1 MALMDFVEQGYAYH
15 VVNITD
21 LKSTLAEGIRYDD
34 KATYDSKYYDFH
46 SYFDDYKPGTI
57 PGWVERKKAIFAS
70 ICFKEGHKWHSHSA
84 ILRVKILEDRCWIC
98 NENLANFIYEP
109 FVLQSMEGFANTQE
123 YMRVNGRAFVEE
135 YWYNSLSYRDNVEK
149 RNDKKEGYDAEI
161 LIMHPIPP
169 EDIECLY
176 IVSDHQMMSYKEWQ
190 SFFKPENPYPGAQ
203 YSRYL
208 QPSSISSAW
217 KTSGSQ

>member
-1 MALMDFVEQGYAYH
+1 MTLVDCAEQGYAYH
-15 VVNITD
+15 VVNIID
-21 LKSTLAEGIRYDD
+21 LKRTLAEGIRYDD
-34 KATYDSKYYDFH
+34 KTTYDSKYYDFH
-46 SYFDDYKPGTI
+46 SYFDYYKPGII
-57 PGWVERKKAIFAS
+57 PDWVERKKAIFAS

-109 FVLQSMEGFANTQE
+109 FVLQNMEGCAHTQE

-135 YWYNSLSYRDNVEK
+135 YWYNSLSYRDNLDK

-169 EDIECLY
+169 EYIECLY
-176 IVSDHQMMSYKEWQ
+176 IVSDHQLMSYEEWQ
-190 SFFKPENPYPGAQ
+190 SFFKSGNPYPGAQ

-208 QPSSISSAW
+208 HPSSISSAW
-217 KTSGSQ
+217 KASGSQ